1 MNENYPKYYPQFFTA
16 TILEWKPLLHEDEY
30 KDIIINS
37 LQFLV
42 TNKRVRLYAFVIM
55 QNHIHL
61 IWQALNEFT
70 PINIQHSFLSYTA
83 HQMQSK
89 LQKEN
94 ASLLLSFKVI
104 AKDRNYQFWERDSL
118 GIELYTNDAF
128 IQKLDYIHYNP
139 VKAGVCQFPEEYK
152 YSSTKFYELGVDDFD
167 MLTNYV

>member
-1 MNENYPKYYPQFFTA
+1 MNENYPKYHPQFFTA

-70 PINIQHSFLSYTA
+70 PVNIQHSLLSYTA
-83 HQMQSK
+83 HQMQLK
-89 LQKEN
+89 LQKGN
-94 ASLLLSFKVI
+94 ASLLLSFKVT
-104 AKDRNYQFWERDSL
+104 AEDRSYQFWERDSL
-118 GIELYTNDAF
+118 GIELYTHDTF

-139 VKAGVCQFPEEYK
+139 VKAGVCRFPEEYK
-152 YSSTKFYELGVDDFD
+152 YSSAKFYELGVDDFN